1 MSGDSLIFDM
11 SQMTEGSPSVFVKRD
26 WLNIQDQ
33 QNGNYGGNQ
42 LVIDTSQLANS
53 NKYMAYREAYLAV
66 PLVLAASSP
75 IIPVSQIDRD
85 TSPSPL
91 TATEQDTR
99 ILTLA
104 AVLSKSF
111 IGATVTAMNVSSVA
125 QDAFQGT
132 SGAQS
137 TAKILQISED
147 GFRLYLDIPTISSG
161 LAALNVTKIR
171 IDANSPAADNFLKD
185 IQAGSNA
192 TPDDS
197 SVPATFAFGL
207 KSWFGSL
214 IHSMTLDYAGTT
226 IIQQTPWQ
234 SMWTSFGLMTT
245 LSISDLEMNACTI
258 GFYPDASQ
266 GWAWRSGAS
275 EMGVGVCNNV
285 NAGLKDG
292 QVEVASGTLGGNA
305 GLLTRQSNTW
315 IHPRAETGGAEG
327 AAKMDTL
334 QSVTSM
340 DQLYRSRV
348 YNSYRSSSNVG
359 LVYQIQAQIML
370 KHLHP
375 FFSQVPLLKGVFFR
389 LTLNLNQPE
398 FVLRMASGTS
408 NISIDSVTSPLGGV
422 NPVIVTARQ
431 GIVSSLA
438 AEPITAQGQ
447 YAATTFRPAGFDAF
461 IENPTSDV
469 TMRVT
474 LNVGNSII
482 SQSQKNAIPDVVTG
496 LNRSCFLY
504 VPSYTFNP
512 SFEEAYL
519 SRPTKQIVYTDIYQF
534 TTTTVAKG
542 GQFNFLLTNGISN
555 VKSVLILPFFPN
567 VTTNSELGASATVPY
582 PPYQSPFDPAG
593 TGPVSPMIALRNFN
607 VVVAGQ
613 NMIYNTQQYNF
624 EQFLNQLV
632 GVNSVN
638 ANLTDGLTSGLVDFM
653 AFQQSYGYYYCNTSR
668 MLPIDEAVPKSVSI
682 QGTNESQSSVQFLCF
697 IEYGVQVSVDVLTG
711 SRV

>member
-53 NKYMAYREAYLAV
+53 NKYMAYREAYLAI

-75 IIPVSQIDRD
+75 IVSVAQ
-85 TSPSPL
+85 TEPAFLAPL
-91 TATEQDTR
+91 SGADQDSR
-99 ILTLA
+99 ILTLGTPLA
-104 AVLSKSF
+104 QCFV
-111 IGATVTAMNVSSVA
+111 GATAIAMDVSSTP
-125 QDAFQGT
+125 QNAFQGA

-137 TAKILQISED
+137 TAVILQISQD
-147 GFRLYLDIPTISSG
+147 GLRVYFSIPTINTG
-161 LAALNVTKIR
+161 LAALSVTKIR

-185 IQAGSNA
+185 IQPGTNA
-192 TPDDS
+192 TPSSS
-197 SVPATFAFGL
+197 SVPSTFALGL

-258 GFYPDASQ
+258 GFYPDAAQ

-275 EMGVGVCNNV
+275 EMGVGVCNNI
-285 NAGLKDG
+285 NAGIVDG
-292 QVEVASGTLGGNA
+292 QVDTSSGTLGGNT
-305 GLLTRQSNTW
+305 GLLKRQSNTW
-315 IHPRAETGGAEG
+315 IHPLAETGGVEG
-327 AAKMDTL
+327 AASLSTL

-348 YNSYRSSSNVG
+348 YNSYRSSTNVG

-398 FVLRMASGTS
+398 FVLSMAAGTS
-408 NISIDSVTSPLGGV
+408 NIAITSITSPLGGV
-422 NPVIVTARQ
+422 NPVIVSSRQ
-431 GIVSSLA
+431 TLVSSLV
-438 AEPITAQGQ
+438 AEPITAQGVQ
-447 YAATTFRPAGFDAF
+447 ADAVFKPAGTDAF
-461 IENPTSDV
+461 IADPTSDV
-469 TMRVT
+469 SLRVS

-519 SRPTKQIVYTDIYQF
+519 SRPTKQIVYSDIYQF

-567 VTTNSELGASATVPY
+567 VTTNTELGATATVPY

>member
-53 NKYMAYREAYLAV
+53 NKYMAYREAYLAI
-66 PLVLAASSP
+66 PLTLAASSP
-75 IIPVSQIDRD
+75 IVAVAAVDQA

-91 TATEQDTR
+91 TSAQGGVSTILLAAALNRCYIGAT
-99 ILTLA
+99 LTLA
-104 AVLSKSF
+104 DGSGPVNDF
-111 IGATVTAMNVSSVA
+111 VGGGSSA
-125 QDAFQGT
+125 
-132 SGAQS
+132 
-137 TAKILQISED
+137 QISDISTD
-147 GFRLYLDIPTISSG
+147 GLTVYCDKFLIATPT
-161 LAALNVTKIR
+161 ATKIT
-171 IDANSPAADNFLKD
+171 IAANYTGADNFFGDL
-185 IQAGSNA
+185 QQGANA
-192 TPDDS
+192 TPDGT
-197 SVPATFAFGL
+197 SVSKGLGIGL

-234 SMWTSFGLMTT
+234 SMWTMFGLMTT

-258 GFYPDASQ
+258 GFYPDAAQ
-266 GWAWRSGAS
+266 GWTWSTGAS
-275 EMGVGVCNNV
+275 PSGVGVCNNLNTGAV
-285 NAGLKDG
+285 DG
-292 QVEVASGTLGGNA
+292 QISAFLGTIGGNP
-305 GLLTRQSNTW
+305 GMLKRQTNTL
-315 IHPRAETGGAEG
+315 INPRALPGGVVSTTAAEFL
-327 AAKMDTL
+327 TL
-334 QSVTSM
+334 QPVTAM

-348 YNSYRSSSNVG
+348 YSSYRTSSNVG

-398 FVLRMASGTS
+398 VVLSMAAGTDNVS
-408 NISIDSVTSPLGGV
+408 ISSITSPLGGV
-422 NPVIVTARQ
+422 VPIMVSSKAFVNSSLEADPEDPSGVVTTTKYQSAGHYAFVSEPTSACTAR
-431 GIVSSLA
+431 IS
-438 AEPITAQGQ
+438 
-447 YAATTFRPAGFDAF
+447 
-461 IENPTSDV
+461 
-469 TMRVT
+469 
-474 LNVGNSII
+474 LNVGNTII
-482 SQSQKNAIPDVVTG
+482 SQSQKNALGEVTTG

-534 TTTTVAKG
+534 TTSTVAKG

-567 VTTNSELGASATVPY
+567 IATENELGAPTTVPY